1 MISENSIQEWKAKA
15 PWPQSS
21 QIEQDLIVSRVLCE
35 LFSEKLIQSSL
46 AFRGGTSLQK
56 IFLKN
61 PSRYSEDI
69 DLVQI
74 KNELI
79 KPVIKLIRQT
89 LDPWL
94 GKPTFSRKD
103 VGRVVLRYKY
113 SSEINPVVEMKLKIE
128 INNGEHFSVYPHK
141 KVVHSVDSSWFTG
154 SAEITTFELEEIMG
168 TKLRALYQ
176 RKKGRDLFDF
186 QKVFVEFENLSDDKI
201 IVCFQKYLEHEGK
214 KISRAEFEKNLFSKM
229 RDASF
234 KNDIA
239 PLLPANAPMFDID
252 LAHKNI
258 QDRLISKLP
267 GKPWK
272 GPGQKK

>member
-1 MISENSIQEWKAKA
+1 MISENYIQEWKAKA

-21 QIEQDLIVSRVLCE
+21 QIEQDLILNRVLCE

-79 KPVIKLIRQT
+79 KPVIKLIRQK

-94 GKPTFSRKD
+94 GEPTFSRKD
-103 VGRVVLRYKY
+103 VGRVVLRYRY
-113 SSEINPVVEMKLKIE
+113 SSEVDPVVEMKLKIE

-154 SAEITTFELEEIMG
+154 RAEITTFELEEIMG

-186 QKVFVEFENLSDDKI
+186 QKVFDEFQNLSDDKVI
-201 IVCFQKYLEHEGK
+201 ICFQKYLEYEGK
-214 KISRAEFEKNLFSKM
+214 EVSRAEFEKNLVSKIK
-229 RDASF
+229 DASF
-234 KNDIA
+234 RNDIA
-239 PLLPANAPMFDID
+239 PLLPENASTFDID
-252 LAHKNI
+252 LAYRDI

-267 GKPWK
+267 GNPWK
-272 GPGQKK
+272 GLGTKK

>member
-79 KPVIKLIRQT
+79 KPVIKLI
-89 LDPWL
+89 
-94 GKPTFSRKD
+94 SR
-103 VGRVVLRYKY
+103 V
-113 SSEINPVVEMKLKIE
+113 LKI
-128 INNGEHFSVYPHK
+128 P
-141 KVVHSVDSSWFTG
+141 
-154 SAEITTFELEEIMG
+154 
-168 TKLRALYQ
+168 
-176 RKKGRDLFDF
+176 
-186 QKVFVEFENLSDDKI
+186 FV
-201 IVCFQKYLEHEGK
+201 
-214 KISRAEFEKNLFSKM
+214 
-229 RDASF
+229 
-234 KNDIA
+234 
-239 PLLPANAPMFDID
+239 
-252 LAHKNI
+252 
-258 QDRLISKLP
+258 
-267 GKPWK
+267 
-272 GPGQKK
+272 